1 MGRQK
6 YRAGQALVDRGAP
19 LKTTPLIFHSEP
31 MMTAIN
37 YARALEADGE
47 FGATAKD
54 GWKLANT
61 EMRRYAL
68 RDIPTTWDVPI
79 RLGLRE
85 ERLER
90 ASQLNEQLEQLLP
103 GQYKAIEQKL
113 RDQLTEAQKQALD
126 TSPMDRTDDQ
136 HKAAYAATEATKV
149 SWTMVAREAPLD
161 VRDKARELARQ
172 YVETTET
179 AEIIERY
186 REIVNFNYWRAC
198 CEAEVTEPALRAR
211 EAAWRADREFKAA
224 RLQPA
229 KKAFEE
235 SFAAWREVLDGSEI
249 LREDTFM
256 AEDLNEL
263 IDKYRKVLDQLDE
276 KFPTPFV
283 LQDMFDRR

>member
-1 MGRQK
+1 
-6 YRAGQALVDRGAP
+6 
-19 LKTTPLIFHSEP
+19 
-31 MMTAIN
+31 
-37 YARALEADGE
+37 
-47 FGATAKD
+47 
-54 GWKLANT
+54 
-61 EMRRYAL
+61 
-68 RDIPTTWDVPI
+68 
-79 RLGLRE
+79 
-85 ERLER
+85 
-90 ASQLNEQLEQLLP
+90 
-103 GQYKAIEQKL
+103 
-113 RDQLTEAQKQALD
+113 
-126 TSPMDRTDDQ
+126 MDRTDDQ

-263 IDKYRKVLDQLDE
+263 IDKYRKVLAQLDE